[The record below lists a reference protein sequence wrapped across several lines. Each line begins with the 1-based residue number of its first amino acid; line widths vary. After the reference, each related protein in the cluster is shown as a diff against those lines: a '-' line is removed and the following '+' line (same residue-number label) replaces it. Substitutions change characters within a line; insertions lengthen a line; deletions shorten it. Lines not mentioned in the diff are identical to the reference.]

1 TRIEPDKLSRRHL
14 TLSPQTLV
22 RLLMGHTSVD
32 STTSDEG
39 FVASTATALDAAR
52 ILFPVQPIWRSPL
65 DAATAGSGSGRSP
78 LERCEFA
85 VDDVARVFRECIT
98 AP

>member
-1 TRIEPDKLSRRHL
+1 
-14 TLSPQTLV
+14 
-22 RLLMGHTSVD
+22 MGHTSVD

-65 DAATAGSGSGRSP
+65 DAATA
-78 LERCEFA
+78 
-85 VDDVARVFRECIT
+85 
-98 AP
+98 